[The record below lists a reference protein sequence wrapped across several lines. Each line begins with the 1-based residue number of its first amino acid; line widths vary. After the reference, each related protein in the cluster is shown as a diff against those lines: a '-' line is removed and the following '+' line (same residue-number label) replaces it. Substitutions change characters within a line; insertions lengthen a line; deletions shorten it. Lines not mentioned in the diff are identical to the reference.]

1 MSGQPLVPGQKLNP
15 DIVSEVSS
23 LMSAKAAG
31 TGCRQIVS
39 ADDTLPM
46 GEAARESWRFQK
58 LIMAERRATAE
69 PAQTVI
75 EVGSDYYVLAS
86 SLATRRANQVLANG
100 RSFAVFET
108 AGDIIDSPVEA
119 LGFFNCDTRHLSRF
133 EILISG
139 AKPYF
144 LSSYLSDDRA
154 QFCATMTNADL
165 GQRRSPNWLPRNS
178 IRVDRGWV
186 LDGPALYHQLTLR
199 NYVRAAVEIE
209 IDFFYGVDF
218 ADVFEVR
225 GFRRAVRGQMLSSSV
240 DGSRVELRYRGLDDA
255 ERSTEIRF
263 DCAPDEINE
272 QRAVFALRLE
282 PGEDRKLE
290 CQITASGPSVSSRV
304 VHRAGNFRAALDER
318 RSELSAIRNGWSG
331 ISASDR
337 EFASM
342 IRRAAVDLTS
352 LIAHGGD
359 GGAFIMAGV
368 PWFATLF
375 GRDSIITALSILPF
389 HPEIAT
395 QTLRTLAR
403 FQGES
408 INEARDE
415 QPGKIVHEIRSGEMA
430 ATGEVPFGRYYGSVD
445 ATPLFLWLYGRCVE
459 STGDLGLAG
468 EIWPNVVRAIEW
480 IERWG
485 DRDGDGYV
493 KYMRETPRGL
503 DNQGWKDS
511 ADAIFHHDGELARPP
526 IALAEVQGY
535 VYAACVSVAS
545 AATLLGHGGVAD
557 RLLTRAAALKRSFER
572 DFWLDREGMIAL
584 ALDADGRPCRVMTS
598 NGAHCLAT
606 GLVDGERAAAMCT
619 RLLADDMYSGWGI
632 RTLSRNEPRYNPMSY
647 HNGSVWPHDN
657 AMAALGLARTGNC
670 AGVVK
675 VLEGLFDARKQLN
688 TSSLPE
694 LFCGFP
700 REPGLGPVPYPV
712 ACYPQAWSA
721 ASVFMILQAML
732 GMRVLGFERRVVF
745 DTQLIPSWLD
755 WLSIDGLKVGDGR
768 LSFVLRQS
776 PNGAA
781 IEVKEK
787 SAGVRVEVRRLAAT
801 SDFTDS

>member
-1 MSGQPLVPGQKLNP
+1 
-15 DIVSEVSS
+15 
-23 LMSAKAAG
+23 
-31 TGCRQIVS
+31 
-39 ADDTLPM
+39 
-46 GEAARESWRFQK
+46 
-58 LIMAERRATAE
+58 MAERRTTAE
-69 PAQTVI
+69 PAPTVVK
-75 EVGSDYYVLAS
+75 VGSDYYLLAS
-86 SLATRRANQVLANG
+86 SLASRRASQVLANG
-100 RSFAVFET
+100 RSFAVFEAT
-108 AGDIIDSPVEA
+108 GDIVDSPLEA

-133 EILISG
+133 EMLIAG
-139 AKPYF
+139 AEPHF
-144 LSSYLSDDRA
+144 LNSYLSDDRA
-154 QFCATMTNADL
+154 QFRATLTNSDL
-165 GQRRSPNWLPRNS
+165 GEPRSPNWLPRNS

-186 LDGPALYHQLTLR
+186 LNSAALYHQLTLR
-199 NYVRAAVEIE
+199 NYFGRAVEIE
-209 IDFFYGVDF
+209 IDFFYGADF

-225 GFRRAVRGQMLSSSV
+225 GLRRKRRGQMLNPSA
-240 DGSRVELRYRGLDDA
+240 DGSRMKFCYEGLDGA
-255 ERSTEIRF
+255 KRSTEILF
-263 DCAPDEINE
+263 DCVPAEIDV
-272 QRAVFALRLE
+272 RHAVFMLRLE
-282 PGEDRKLE
+282 PGETRQLE
-290 CQITASGPSVSSRV
+290 CRITAGEPSFTASAT
-304 VHRAGNFRAALDER
+304 HRAANFLAAVEER
-318 RSELSAIRNGWSG
+318 QSELSRLRVGWAS
-331 ISASDR
+331 ISASNS

-342 IRRAAVDLTS
+342 ARRAMVDLTS
-352 LIAHGGD
+352 IVTRTDG

-395 QTLRTLAR
+395 RTLRTLAAL
-403 FQGES
+403 QGTAVD
-408 INEARDE
+408 EARDE

-459 STGDLGLAG
+459 STGDLELAN
-468 EIWPNVVRAIEW
+468 ELWTNVERAIEW

-503 DNQGWKDS
+503 ANQGWKDS

-535 VYAACVSVAS
+535 VYAACLSVAS
-545 AATLLGHGGVAD
+545 VAALLGHAPVAD
-557 RLLTRAAALKRSFER
+557 RLAARAAALKRSFER

-584 ALDADGRPCRVMTS
+584 ALDADGHPCRVMTS

-606 GLVDGERAAAMCT
+606 GLVEGEHAAAMCR

-632 RTLSRNEPRYNPMSY
+632 RTLSRNELRYNPMSY

-657 AMAALGLARTGNC
+657 AIAALGLAR
-670 AGVVK
+670 AGDHAGAVR
-675 VLEGLFDARKQLN
+675 VLEGLFDASGKLN

-694 LFCGFP
+694 LFCGFR
-700 REPGLGPVPYPV
+700 REAGLGPVPYPV

-721 ASVFMILQAML
+721 ASVFMLLQAML
-732 GMRVLGFERRVVF
+732 GMRVLGFERRVIF
-745 DTQLIPSWLD
+745 DTHLIPSWLD
-755 WLSIDGLKVGDGR
+755 WLSIDGLRVGDGR
-768 LSFVLRQS
+768 VSFVLRRS

-787 SAGVRVEVRRLAAT
+787 SGGVRVEV
-801 SDFTDS
+801 